1 MARVK
6 LVVRTPSPQLTSG
19 SPGISFPIILALLYI
34 YIHIRVFVCVI
45 YSCEREIRP
54 FYSRGLLVAELR
66 GAVGV

>member
-19 SPGISFPIILALLYI
+19 SPGISFPIILALLYV
-34 YIHIRVFVCVI
+34 YVRVFVCVI